1 MAGGCRPP
9 RRLISHPAMSD
20 IIDPREANHPRLT
33 RRLQGHQA
41 AEKRLISA
49 FMSGR
54 LHHAW
59 LLAGPRGIGKAT
71 LAYRFARFLLA
82 HRDPTSLTAP
92 PHSLD
97 VAPEEAAAKL
107 VAARSHPDL
116 LVVQRAIDSKKDP
129 IKSGKDRIAQLRTS
143 ISVEDSRDAS
153 HFFSLSPAMGGWRV
167 CIVDAADDLNADAAN
182 ALLKVLEEPPA
193 RSVFVIVAHAPGRLL
208 ATIRSR
214 CIKLNLEPLA
224 TEAVVEVLGSIAAAS
239 KTLADKTP
247 ADELAAIAA
256 LSQGSPGRALNLI
269 GSQGARLFL
278 KFQGV
283 ATRPPPFARPALLEI
298 ASHLKRADAAEDY
311 SVFADLM
318 SDWIAATA
326 RRQALS
332 GGVGAAQ
339 PWARAYQDIGHSIR
353 RANALN
359 LDRRQVL
366 LEAFATIEEAA
377 RESGPG

>member
-9 RRLISHPAMSD
+9 RRLISHLAMID

-33 RRLQGHQA
+33 GRLLGHQA
-41 AEKRLISA
+41 AEQRLISA

-71 LAYRFARFLLA
+71 LAYRFARFLFA
-82 HRDPTSLTAP
+82 HRDPAGFTAP
-92 PHSLD
+92 PNSLD
-97 VAPEEAAAKL
+97 VTPEDAAAKL

-116 LVVQRAIDSKKDP
+116 LVVQRDIDPKKDP
-129 IKSGKDRIAQLRTS
+129 VKSGKDRIAQLKSS

-167 CIVDAADDLNADAAN
+167 CIVDAADDLNAEAAN

-224 TEAVVEVLGSIAAAS
+224 TEAVVEVLATLAAAPDTS
-239 KTLADKTP
+239 

-332 GGVGAAQ
+332 GGVYSAQ